1 MFDEEM
7 KNKEI
12 KNFIMKILKR
22 KDRVE
27 MILNLLLFVQRNDVY
42 DVFIKI
48 LWEKENI
55 DIVSLNKLLIKMYE
69 EVGIYL
75 FIFYMYRKDKLF
87 WKKKIC
93 CIYLIFIEY
102 VYG

>member
-75 FIFYMYRKDKLF
+75 FIFLLMVCLD
-87 WKKKIC
+87 
-93 CIYLIFIEY
+93 
-102 VYG
+102 

>member
-27 MILNLLLFVQRNDVY
+27 MVLNLLLFGQRNDVY

-75 FIFYMYRKDKLF
+75 FSFL
-87 WKKKIC
+87 
-93 CIYLIFIEY
+93 Y
-102 VYG
+102 VQKR

>member
-27 MILNLLLFVQRNDVY
+27 MVLNLLLFVQRNDVY

-75 FIFYMYRKDKLF
+75 FSFL
-87 WKKKIC
+87 
-93 CIYLIFIEY
+93 Y
-102 VYG
+102 VQKR

>member
-75 FIFYMYRKDKLF
+75 FSFL
-87 WKKKIC
+87 
-93 CIYLIFIEY
+93 Y
-102 VYG
+102 VQKR

>member
-75 FIFYMYRKDKLF
+75 FIFL
-87 WKKKIC
+87 
-93 CIYLIFIEY
+93 Y
-102 VYG
+102 VQER